1 MSMSPRLRESP
12 KRRALGDITN
22 IVDKKNPKI
31 TDGKQNVTV
40 NIATVKK
47 DTEAAAVGVD
57 DVAKAA
63 VMEVDQVEDD
73 SDLSIIS
80 VPEKLVP
87 PPRHEASPEWDYRE
101 EIYISMRQCE
111 ENCSVQVEDLP
122 AWFDKQNRAKLIEC
136 LTEIQIWNNFDYPTK
151 NANILQEIL
160 FKTVST
166 IER

>member
-1 MSMSPRLRESP
+1 MSTSPRFRESP
-12 KRRALGDITN
+12 KRRALADITN
-22 IVDKKNPKI
+22 IKKNPKV

-57 DVAKAA
+57 DVAESA
-63 VMEVDQVEDD
+63 VMEVDEVEDD

-80 VPEKLVP
+80 VPKKLVP
-87 PPRHEASPEWDYRE
+87 PPRREAGPEWDYRE
-101 EIYISMRQCE
+101 EMYINMRQCE
-111 ENCSVQVEDLP
+111 ENCSVQAKDLP
-122 AWFDKQNRAKLIEC
+122 AWFDKQNRAKLIEY
-136 LTEIQIWNNFDYPTK
+136 LTEIQIWNNFDIPTK
-151 NANILQEIL
+151 DTNILNEIL